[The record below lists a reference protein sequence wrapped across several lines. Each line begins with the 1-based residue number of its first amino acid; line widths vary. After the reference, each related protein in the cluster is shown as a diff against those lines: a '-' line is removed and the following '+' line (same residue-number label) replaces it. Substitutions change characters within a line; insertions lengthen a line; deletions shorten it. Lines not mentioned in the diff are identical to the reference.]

1 MIDSFATTTLLEAG
15 NDRAAKS
22 TFTIKVNGYMIP
34 DTVNKDMATARSKF
48 YTKSQVVFTMETAGN
63 IETLSTSGTPKTAMG
78 AAVGVADS
86 YNVNVTQIN
95 TVDTTTLTYLNT
107 NKQLTGTF
115 IDNVTMTFSSGWLT
129 APANLPAT
137 SVDNF
142 TFFCNGQFIE
152 KTAIVSFT
160 QSSGVSTLVINPSA
174 LSFSFSSTDEVI
186 AIGKFA

>member
-1 MIDSFATTTLLEAG
+1 
-15 NDRAAKS
+15 
-22 TFTIKVNGYMIP
+22 MIP

-63 IETLSTSGTPKTAMG
+63 VETLSTSGTPKTAMG

-160 QSSGVSTLVINPSA
+160 DNNGVSTLIINPTI
-174 LSFSFSSTDEVI
+174 LQYTFEETDEI
-186 AIGKFA
+186 TAIGKFS